1 MGKTGFQSSAKE
13 GISIEPARG
22 DDLPYILTLLERS
35 ALPQDDLTSHVA
47 TILVARKANRI
58 VGSAA
63 LELYGTEALL
73 RSVAVEEPL
82 RGQGIGQKLTDAALE
97 LARRHNI
104 KTVFL
109 LTETASQFFSRF
121 GFQPVSRSQ
130 VADTVQR
137 SVGFISACPT
147 SAQAM
152 MRHLEKGT

>member
-1 MGKTGFQSSAKE
+1 MGKTEFQSSVNE
-13 GISIEPARG
+13 SISIEPARG
-22 DDLPYILTLLERS
+22 DDLPDILTLLERS
-35 ALPQDDLTSHVA
+35 DLPQDDLTSHVA
-47 TILVARKANRI
+47 TTLVARKANRI

-73 RSVAVEEPL
+73 RSVAVDEPL

-97 LARRHNI
+97 LARRHKI

-130 VADTVQR
+130 VPDTVQR
-137 SVGFISACPT
+137 SVEFIFACPT

-152 MRHLEKGT
+152 MRHLEKRT